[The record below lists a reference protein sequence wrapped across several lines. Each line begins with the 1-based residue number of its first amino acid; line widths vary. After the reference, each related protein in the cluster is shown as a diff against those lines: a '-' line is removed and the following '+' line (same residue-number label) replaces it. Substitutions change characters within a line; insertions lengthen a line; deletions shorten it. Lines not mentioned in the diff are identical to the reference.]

1 MIQNVE
7 VKMWGTTIGYLHM
20 DANKP
25 YASYEYDRN
34 FLQSGIQVAPLYM
47 PLSNRVFEFPDLVG
61 TAFYGVPGMIA
72 DSLPDKFGNAIIN
85 KWISSRGMTEQ
96 DFNVLDR
103 LCYTGSRGMGALEY
117 VPANGPI
124 MPEDENVNIKEMVR
138 FASEILQSRKNVE
151 FNWKDNLTKAQLLQL
166 GTSAGGAR
174 AKAIIAWNQQTGDVR
189 SGQAHLKKGYD
200 HWIIKF
206 DGVSRNGDHGL
217 EDQPQ
222 YTKIEY
228 AYYKMACLAG
238 IIMNDCQML
247 EENGAYHFMTKRFDR
262 VEGKKVHMQTL
273 GAIGHID
280 YNIPGLCSYE
290 QATGYMRKMGLLQ
303 SELKQFYRRMVF
315 NVLAVNQDDH
325 VKNVSFLMDKNGKWS
340 LSPAYD
346 ITFSYDKSNRWLS
359 AHQMLVNGKSENI
372 LLEDLL
378 VAGKNM
384 GISSVTC
391 KHIID
396 EVRQAVAQWMSL
408 ADQVGI
414 RESTA
419 KAIEKIIT
427 ENDIEKND

>member
-20 DANKP
+20 DGNKP
-25 YASYEYDRN
+25 YAAYEYDEK
-34 FLQSGIQVAPLYM
+34 FIQSGIQVAPLYM
-47 PLSNRVFEFPDLVG
+47 SLSNRVFEFPNLAE
-61 TAFYGVPGMIA
+61 TAFHGVPGMIA

-117 VPANGPI
+117 VPANGPVAL
-124 MPEDENVNIKEMVR
+124 EDESVNIKEMVR
-138 FASEILQSRKNVE
+138 FASEILQSRSHVE

-189 SGQAHLKKGYD
+189 SGQAHLKDGYD
-200 HWIIKF
+200 YWIIKF
-206 DGVSRNGDHGL
+206 DGVSQNGDHGL

-262 VEGKKVHMQTL
+262 VEGKKIHMQTL

-290 QATGYMRKMGLLQ
+290 QAVVYMKKMGLLQ
-303 SELKQFYRRMVF
+303 SEIKQFYRRMVF

-325 VKNVSFLMDKNGKWS
+325 VKNVSFLMDKKGKWS

-346 ITFSYDKSNRWLS
+346 ITFSYDKTNRWLS
-359 AHQMLVNGKSENI
+359 AHQMLINGKSENI

-378 VAGKNM
+378 NAGKNM

-391 KHIID
+391 KNIIN
-396 EVRQAVAQWMSL
+396 EVQHAVAQWITL
-408 ADQVGI
+408 ANQVGI
-414 RESTA
+414 RETTA
-419 KAIEKIIT
+419 TAINEIIAT
-427 ENDIEKND
+427 NSVQI